1 MDISIVEEYTSLY
14 LHYCNFAFDELQL
27 SSSLISSS
35 IQVTPPKAK
44 LLQLRQANLDPL
56 RFLKGRK
63 KYYKSMNIL
72 SWNQRI
78 SQKECPR

>member
-1 MDISIVEEYTSLY
+1 MDISIVEEYTSFY
-14 LHYCNFAFDELQL
+14 LHFAFDELQL

-44 LLQLRQANLDPL
+44 LLQLQQANLDPL

-63 KYYKSMNIL
+63 NYYKSMNIL

-78 SQKECPR
+78 SQKENS